1 MSMSTSVEVRVP
13 FLDNDLVEFSQKI
26 PLNLKQKNGQGKWI
40 LKKSMEDYL
49 PKEIIYR
56 PKTGFGA
63 PLRHWI
69 RNDLKELIGDILSY
83 ESINKRGFFNA
94 KAVQEM
100 ISFNNQGKID
110 ASYTIFSILCIE
122 IWCLSF
128 VD

>member
-1 MSMSTSVEVRVP
+1 
-13 FLDNDLVEFSQKI
+13 
-26 PLNLKQKNGQGKWI
+26 
-40 LKKSMEDYL
+40 MEDYL

>member
-1 MSMSTSVEVRVP
+1 M
-13 FLDNDLVEFSQKI
+13 
-26 PLNLKQKNGQGKWI
+26 KQKNGQGKYI

-63 PLRHWI
+63 PLRHWM
-69 RNDLKELIGDILSY
+69 RNDLKDLVGDILSY

-94 KAVQEM
+94 EEVQKM
-100 ISFNNQGKID
+100 VALNHQGKID

-122 IWCLSF
+122 IWCRSF

>member
-1 MSMSTSVEVRVP
+1 MSSSIEVRVP
-13 FLDNDLVEFSQKI
+13 FLDNDLVDFSQKI
-26 PLNLKQKNGQGKWI
+26 PLNLKQKNGQGKYI

-63 PLRHWI
+63 PLRHWM
-69 RNDLKELIGDILSY
+69 RNDLKDLVGDILSY

-94 KAVQEM
+94 EEVQKM
-100 ISFNNQGKID
+100 VALNYQGKID

-122 IWCLSF
+122 IWCRSF
-128 VD
+128 ID